1 MENTM
6 KMYVT
11 ADEAAQILGVS
22 IEYAYK
28 IIRGLNNELKEKG
41 YRVISGKV
49 PTKYFE
55 ENFMVW
61 QLVNGEEMMI
71 CQLHEMV
78 KHGVASSISIMR
90 TGRGYAIKRTKEALR
105 QKQKLRN
112 GSVTSGN
119 SRERIWILTLRISL
133 KSILLI
139 WRTGLEKAQSRIKDM
154 CLI

>member
-22 IEYAYK
+22 RGYAYK

-55 ENFMVW
+55 KNFMAW

-78 KHGVASSISIMR
+78 KHGAASSIMR
-90 TGRGYAIKRTKEALR
+90 TGRVYAIKRTKEALR
-105 QKQKLRN
+105 QRQKQRS

-119 SRERIWILTLRISL
+119 SREKIWILTLRILL
-133 KSILLI
+133 KSISLM

>member
-22 IEYAYK
+22 RGHAYK

-55 ENFMVW
+55 EKFYGMAVGYRDDTISIITTIKRLAQSGVSNYS
-61 QLVNGEEMMI
+61 NT
-71 CQLHEMV
+71 V
-78 KHGVASSISIMR
+78 KHWIENSDYNISEEKKKALETMFAKSHVSVIYGAAG
-90 TGRGYAIKRTKEALR
+90 TGKTGFMKLALP
-105 QKQKLRN
+105 
-112 GSVTSGN
+112 
-119 SRERIWILTLRISL
+119 
-133 KSILLI
+133 LLP
-139 WRTGLEKAQSRIKDM
+139 A
-154 CLI
+154 

>member
-22 IEYAYK
+22 RGYAYK

-55 ENFMVW
+55 EKFYGIDLDFCWVPLEDLKNDVKVYP
-61 QLVNGEEMMI
+61 QELVPYILEP
-71 CQLHEMV
+71 
-78 KHGVASSISIMR
+78 K
-90 TGRGYAIKRTKEALR
+90 KEIVHFVS
-105 QKQKLRN
+105 KQ
-112 GSVTSGN
+112 
-119 SRERIWILTLRISL
+119 I
-133 KSILLI
+133 
-139 WRTGLEKAQSRIKDM
+139 
-154 CLI
+154 